1 MKETLLMK
9 VNPKTLDN
17 LMNELTSAIIQM
29 KDVEPVQNTRF
40 KDEVYTMCV
49 YFQAELLQT
58 IWNVELKNQSSKDTQ
73 DNPA

>member
-9 VNPKTLDN
+9 VNPNTLDN
-17 LMNELTSAIIQM
+17 LMDELTSAIIQM
-29 KDVEPVQNTRF
+29 KDAEPLQGSRF

-49 YFQAELLQT
+49 CFQAELLQT
-58 IWNVELKNQSSKDTQ
+58 IRNVELKNQSSKDTQ

>member
-1 MKETLLMK
+1 MK

-17 LMNELTSAIIQM
+17 LMNELTSAIIHM
-29 KDVEPVQNTRF
+29 KDVEPVQNSIF

-49 YFQAELLQT
+49 YFQAELLLT
-58 IWNVELKNQSSKDTQ
+58 IRNVELKNQSSKDTQ

>member
-9 VNPKTLDN
+9 VDPKTLDN

-49 YFQAELLQT
+49 CFQAELL
-58 IWNVELKNQSSKDTQ
+58 
-73 DNPA
+73 

>member
-1 MKETLLMK
+1 MK

-40 KDEVYTMCV
+40 KDEVYTMCEC
-49 YFQAELLQT
+49 FQAELLQT
-58 IWNVELKNQSSKDTQ
+58 IRNVELKNQSSKDTQ

>member
-29 KDVEPVQNTRF
+29 KDVEPVQNLRF

-49 YFQAELLQT
+49 CFQAELLQT
-58 IWNVELKNQSSKDTQ
+58 IRKVELKNQSSKDTQ

>member
-9 VNPKTLDN
+9 VDPKTLDN

-29 KDVEPVQNTRF
+29 KDVEPVQNSRF
-40 KDEVYTMCV
+40 KDEVYTMCAC
-49 YFQAELLQT
+49 FQAELLQT
-58 IWNVELKNQSSKDTQ
+58 IRNVELKNQSSKDTQ

>member
-29 KDVEPVQNTRF
+29 KD
-40 KDEVYTMCV
+40 EVYTMCV
-49 YFQAELLQT
+49 CFQAELLQT
-58 IWNVELKNQSSKDTQ
+58 IRNVELKNQSSKDTQ

>member
-9 VNPKTLDN
+9 VDPKTLDN

-40 KDEVYTMCV
+40 KDEVYTMRVC
-49 YFQAELLQT
+49 FQAELLQT
-58 IWNVELKNQSSKDTQ
+58 IRNVELKNQSSKDTQ

>member
-29 KDVEPVQNTRF
+29 KD
-40 KDEVYTMCV
+40 EVYTMCV
-49 YFQAELLQT
+49 CFQAELLKT
-58 IWNVELKNQSSKDTQ
+58 IRNVELMNQASKDTQ

>member
-9 VNPKTLDN
+9 VDHKTLDN

-40 KDEVYTMCV
+40 KDEVYTM
-49 YFQAELLQT
+49 
-58 IWNVELKNQSSKDTQ
+58 WN
-73 DNPA
+73 